1 MINELNRDLLFQRMA
16 GGALRGSAAEE
27 MAAMRRCTGK
37 LENER
42 QCSVVPLPGE
52 EMCSGC
58 KKRGAALYVKTA
70 SAAKPFRAHDL
81 ELGKAGKPAKRGA
94 VSEAQAELA
103 AATALP
109 ILCRSC
115 AGDGA
120 CDMSE
125 MGQTMCSAY
134 CPEVAIPTQA
144 QEQAAQAGAHPADL
158 PITLVD
164 IEAAADEYV
173 EAVIQRDAITSL
185 ASPPPQDQIAP
196 CTALSAV
203 IAALVVIPEP
213 PLPETAVVLEFES
226 EMYSRLV
233 DIGVG
238 TATIIELLHLLFI
251 SKEYSLVR
259 HAA

>member
-27 MAAMRRCTGK
+27 MAPMRRCTGK
-37 LENER
+37 LENGR
-42 QCSVVPLPGE
+42 QCSTVPLPGE

-81 ELGKAGKPAKRGA
+81 ELGKAGKPAKKGA

-103 AATALP
+103 AATASP

-125 MGQTMCSAY
+125 LGQTVCSAY
-134 CPEVAIPTQA
+134 CPEVAVPTEA
-144 QEQAAQAGAHPADL
+144 QEQAAQAGIHPADL

-164 IEAAADEYV
+164 IEAAADEFV
-173 EAVIQRDAITSL
+173 EAVIQREAAT
-185 ASPPPQDQIAP
+185 SPPP
-196 CTALSAV
+196 
-203 IAALVVIPEP
+203 P
-213 PLPETAVVLEFES
+213 PGPG
-226 EMYSRLV
+226 SRLYYSERSHRGPGSYPGSSPTG
-233 DIGVG
+233 DCRGSRIRVG
-238 TATIIELLHLLFI
+238 DVRPPRRYRCRDFNYHRATSSPLHQ
-251 SKEYSLVR
+251 
-259 HAA
+259 

>member
-1 MINELNRDLLFQRMA
+1 MINGLNRELLFQRMA
-16 GGALRGSAAEE
+16 GGALRGAAEE
-27 MAAMRRCTGK
+27 EMAPMRRCTGK
-37 LENER
+37 LENGR
-42 QCSVVPLPGE
+42 QCSTVPLPGE

-81 ELGKAGKPAKRGA
+81 ELGKVGKPAKRGA

-103 AATALP
+103 AATAPP

-125 MGQTMCSAY
+125 LGQTVCSAY
-134 CPEVAIPTQA
+134 CPEVAVPSEA
-144 QEQAAQAGAHPADL
+144 LEQAAQVGTHPADL

-164 IEAAADEYV
+164 IEAAADEFT
-173 EAVIQRDAITSL
+173 EAIIQREVATPPSL
-185 ASPPPQDQIAP
+185 PLQYQVAP
-196 CTALSAV
+196 CAALSAA
-203 IAALVVIPEP
+203 IAALVIIPVP
-213 PLPETAVVLEFES
+213 PLPATAVVLEFES
-226 EMYSRLV
+226 GMYDQLAE
-233 DIGVG
+233 IGVG